1 MVQAKVIEK
10 QVLYTIKR
18 LPQLKINKAFKKRP
32 GQIVAPMQ
40 MGHEPLAESQ
50 MVKEASA
57 WRAEWQT
64 TVQRDGREK
73 AEVQDYEMS

>member
-32 GQIVAPMQ
+32 GQIVSPMQ

-57 WRAEWQT
+57 
-64 TVQRDGREK
+64 
-73 AEVQDYEMS
+73 

>member
-1 MVQAKVIEK
+1 MVQAKVIEE

-18 LPQLKINKAFKKRP
+18 LPQLKINKIFKKRP

-40 MGHEPLAESQ
+40 MGQELLTESQ

-57 WRAEWQT
+57 
-64 TVQRDGREK
+64 
-73 AEVQDYEMS
+73 

>member
-40 MGHEPLAESQ
+40 TGHEPLAESQ

-57 WRAEWQT
+57 
-64 TVQRDGREK
+64 
-73 AEVQDYEMS
+73 